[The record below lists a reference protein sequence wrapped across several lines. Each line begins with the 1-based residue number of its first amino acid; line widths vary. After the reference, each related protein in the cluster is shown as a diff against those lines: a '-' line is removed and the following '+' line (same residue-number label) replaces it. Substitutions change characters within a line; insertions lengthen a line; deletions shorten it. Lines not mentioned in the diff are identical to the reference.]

1 MKKLFYMLIVV
12 CLINLLFTPPINA
25 EQPSFTLVCRGGG
38 TMYAF
43 YATRGPEKSYLRI
56 YFKPSPYAGRRS
68 APGPGQCAWLDRTL
82 TKDEPKKLEFYAD
95 NQYIVQLLISANGK
109 AKIRHIKG
117 NDLKYLIDAV
127 SDSKIFYVHCY
138 NDGRGYLRITKVGP

>member
-38 TMYAF
+38 MMYAF
-43 YATRGPEKSYLRI
+43 YATRGAENSYLEIHFQR
-56 YFKPSPYAGRRS
+56 SPYTGRRS

-82 TKDEPKKLEFYAD
+82 TKDEPRKLKFFAD
-95 NQYIVQLLISANGK
+95 NQYIVQLLIFTKGK
-109 AKIRHIKG
+109 AKIKEIRG
-117 NDLKYLIDAV
+117 NDLKYLIDAI

-138 NDGRGYLRITKVGP
+138 NDGRGNLIITKVGP